1 LTRDWAGLARS
12 PGVSAMVI
20 QNVFRDFVS
29 PPFMESDLKLSS
41 RQQQVLQAT
50 IRHYIATAEPVGS
63 RALAQEYDL
72 KVSPAT
78 VRNAMGFLE
87 KYGLL
92 YQPHTSA
99 GRVPSDFGY
108 RIYVNRL
115 MAPSGRLGQRV
126 DALLSEELSWVGWSL
141 ESLLKEATQILA
153 QVSGYLA
160 LITLPQ
166 ASTATIRHIQLVEV
180 HAEQILMIVL
190 LDSLTT
196 QSVVIRLPGC
206 FPQQLADQPAGR
218 ELEIL
223 SNFLTH
229 HLRNRPVGDV
239 TTLDWS
245 ELGDEFQR
253 YGQMLC
259 QALLNLAQRSQSS
272 GTAQLVVSGL
282 AEVLRQPE
290 FSDTQRIQAIVKLLE
305 EDQAQLLPLFYDV
318 PLVGQPAAANSDVRV
333 WIGSENPVEPMQ
345 GCALV
350 VSNYTKQDLSVGSVG
365 VLGPTRMVYENAVA
379 VVKATADYL
388 SNALGA

>member
-1 LTRDWAGLARS
+1 
-12 PGVSAMVI
+12 MVI
-20 QNVFRDFVS
+20 QNVLCGFS
-29 PPFMESDLKLSS
+29 AAFMESDLQLNS

-99 GRVPSDFGY
+99 GRIPSDFGY
-108 RIYVNRL
+108 RIYVDRL
-115 MAPSGRLGQRV
+115 MAPSRRLGRQV

-141 ESLLKEATQILA
+141 ESLLKEAAQVLS

-160 LITLPQ
+160 MITLPQ
-166 ASTATIRHIQLVEV
+166 ASAATIRHIQLVEV
-180 HAEQILMIVL
+180 NAQQVLMIVL

-206 FPQQLADQPAGR
+206 LTSDMAESTMGE

-229 HLRNRPVGDV
+229 HLHNRPLDDV
-239 TTLDWS
+239 TSLDWS
-245 ELGDEFQR
+245 ELGAQFQN
-253 YGQMLC
+253 YSQMLC
-259 QALLNLAQRSQSS
+259 QALLDLAQRSQAT
-272 GTAQLVVSGL
+272 GTLQLVISGL

-290 FSDTQRIQAIVKLLE
+290 FSEAQRIQAIIKLLE
-305 EDQAQLLPLFYDV
+305 KDQSQLLPLFYEE
-318 PLVGQPAAANSDVRV
+318 PLGELRPTVSSNVKV
-333 WIGSENPVEPMQ
+333 WIGSENPIEPMQ

-350 VSNYTKQDLSVGSVG
+350 VSNYTKQNTSVGSVG
-365 VLGPTRMVYENAVA
+365 VLGPTRMMYENAVA

-388 SNALGA
+388 SNALSD

>member
-1 LTRDWAGLARS
+1 
-12 PGVSAMVI
+12 MVI
-20 QNVFRDFVS
+20 QNIFKLFCIAASMAPD
-29 PPFMESDLKLSS
+29 PQLSS

-63 RALAQEYDL
+63 RALTQEYNL

-115 MAPSGRLGQRV
+115 MSPSGRLGRHI
-126 DALLSEELSWVGWSL
+126 DTLLSEELSWVGWSL

-166 ASTATIRHIQLVEV
+166 ASTAAIRHIQLVEV
-180 HAEQILMIVL
+180 NADQILMIVL

-206 FPQQLADQPAGR
+206 LAQELTGQTVGK

-229 HLRNRPVGDV
+229 HLRNRPLEEV
-239 TTLDWS
+239 TSLDWS
-245 ELGDEFQR
+245 ELGQEFQR
-253 YGQMLC
+253 YGVMLC
-259 QALLNLAQRSQSS
+259 QALLDLAQRSQAT
-272 GTAQLVVSGL
+272 GTVQLIVSGL

-305 EDQAQLLPLFYDV
+305 EDQSQLLPLFSETSSNIDL
-318 PLVGQPAAANSDVRV
+318 PSGHSDVKV
-333 WIGSENPVEPMQ
+333 WIGSENPIEPMQ

-350 VSNYTKQDLSVGSVG
+350 VSNYTQQETSIGSVG

-388 SNALGA
+388 SAALHA

>member
-1 LTRDWAGLARS
+1 
-12 PGVSAMVI
+12 MVI
-20 QNVFRDFVS
+20 QNVLCGFS
-29 PPFMESDLKLSS
+29 AAFMESDLQLNS

-99 GRVPSDFGY
+99 GRIPSDFGY
-108 RIYVNRL
+108 RIYVDRL
-115 MAPSGRLGQRV
+115 MAPSRRLGRQV

-141 ESLLKEATQILA
+141 ESLLKEAAQVLS

-160 LITLPQ
+160 MITLPQ
-166 ASTATIRHIQLVEV
+166 ASAATIRHIQLVEV
-180 HAEQILMIVL
+180 NAQQVLMIVL

-206 FPQQLADQPAGR
+206 LTSDMAESTMGE

-229 HLRNRPVGDV
+229 HLHNRPLDDV
-239 TTLDWS
+239 TSLDWS
-245 ELGDEFQR
+245 ELGAQFQN
-253 YGQMLC
+253 YSQMLC
-259 QALLNLAQRSQSS
+259 QALLDLAQRSQAT
-272 GTAQLVVSGL
+272 GALQLVISGL

-290 FSDTQRIQAIVKLLE
+290 FSEAQRIQAIIKLLE
-305 EDQAQLLPLFYDV
+305 KDQSQLLPLFYEE
-318 PLVGQPAAANSDVRV
+318 PLGELRPTVSSNVKV
-333 WIGSENPVEPMQ
+333 WIGSENPIEPMQ

-350 VSNYTKQDLSVGSVG
+350 VSNYTKQNTSVGSVG
-365 VLGPTRMVYENAVA
+365 VLGPTRMMYENAVA

-388 SNALGA
+388 SNALSD

>member
-1 LTRDWAGLARS
+1 
-12 PGVSAMVI
+12 
-20 QNVFRDFVS
+20 
-29 PPFMESDLKLSS
+29 METDLQLSS

-63 RALAQEYDL
+63 RALTQEYDL

-99 GRVPSDFGY
+99 GRIPSDFGY
-108 RIYVNRL
+108 RVYVNRL
-115 MAPSGRLGQRV
+115 MSPAGRLGRRV

-141 ESLLKEATQILA
+141 ESLLREATQILA

-160 LITLPQ
+160 MITLPQ
-166 ASTATIRHIQLVEV
+166 ARTARIRHIQLVEANSE
-180 HAEQILMIVL
+180 HILMIVL

-196 QSVVIRLPGC
+196 QSMVIPLPTSLNHHL
-206 FPQQLADQPAGR
+206 PESTVSK

-229 HLRNRPVGDV
+229 HLRDHPLEEVV
-239 TTLDWS
+239 SLDWN
-245 ELGDEFQR
+245 ELGEEFQR
-253 YGQMLC
+253 YGHMLC
-259 QALLNLAQRSQSS
+259 QALLDLAQRSQSA
-272 GTAQLVVSGL
+272 GTMQLVMSGL

-305 EDQAQLLPLFYDV
+305 KDQAQLWPLFCDAPSLQGE
-318 PLVGQPAAANSDVRV
+318 PLTQSKVKV
-333 WIGSENPVEPMQ
+333 WIGSENPIEPMQ

-350 VSNYTKQDLSVGSVG
+350 VSNYTQQDVSVGSVG

-388 SNALGA
+388 SNALSA